1 MPDEIIEELW
11 RIKDEIAREHGYD
24 VESLA
29 AYLQSKERTEGRQ
42 LVDLQSL
49 RKATGQGESPK
60 SPIRLSKGDKSR
72 KWEAVAPRA
81 IPRWP
86 SPKNGESRA

>member
-1 MPDEIIEELW
+1 MRLKTSP
-11 RIKDEIAREHGYD
+11 
-24 VESLA
+24 
-29 AYLQSKERTEGRQ
+29 QSQKP
-42 LVDLQSL
+42 S
-49 RKATGQGESPK
+49 SPPRSRVVQDAVK
-60 SPIRLSKGDKSR
+60 TAIRLSKGDKSR